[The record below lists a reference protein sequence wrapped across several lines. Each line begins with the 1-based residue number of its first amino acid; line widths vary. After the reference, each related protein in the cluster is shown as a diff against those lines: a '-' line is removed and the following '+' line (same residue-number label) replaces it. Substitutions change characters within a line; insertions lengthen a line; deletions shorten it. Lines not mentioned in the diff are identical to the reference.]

1 MSRST
6 FCRDSGVRWNEM
18 QTKHNFWEFFC
29 VGWRMQFFHGEAGH
43 VDICAYTEGEQD
55 NYSCS
60 SATTADTQ
68 HYDSEYHK

>member
-1 MSRST
+1 
-6 FCRDSGVRWNEM
+6 
-18 QTKHNFWEFFC
+18 
-29 VGWRMQFFHGEAGH
+29 MQFFHGEAGH

-60 SATTADTQ
+60 SAATADTQ